1 MHAPPVAQPD
11 SARLGS
17 SRSSE
22 ASLHSAAATTVSIL
36 PLVIRHYGSI
46 TQKQKGIKHL
56 SDSAYV
62 TQRGKGH
69 ILAVGRLSWR
79 LNIQSTSVS

>member
-1 MHAPPVAQPD
+1 MPAPPVAQPN

-17 SRSSE
+17 SRPSE
-22 ASLHSAAATTVSIL
+22 ASLHSAPATTVSIH

-56 SDSAYV
+56 SESAYV

-79 LNIQSTSVS
+79 LYVPSTSVS